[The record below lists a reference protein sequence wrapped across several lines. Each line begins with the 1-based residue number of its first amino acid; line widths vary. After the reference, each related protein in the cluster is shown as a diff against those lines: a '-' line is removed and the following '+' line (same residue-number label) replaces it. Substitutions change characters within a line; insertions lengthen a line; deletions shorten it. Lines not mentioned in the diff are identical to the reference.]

1 MIFRFIGIEGEI
13 AGRKLTR
20 FGEMVELS
28 EAESAGAIK
37 GNFPILPDAEFQA
50 CGFTDVE
57 LSEYAYPGPRTE
69 CSEEFAAK
77 WKAARVALHEIRER
91 LKSGGQL
98 VAGGE

>member
-1 MIFRFIGIEGEI
+1 MIFRFIGTEGQI

-20 FGEMVELS
+20 FGEVVELS
-28 EAESAGAIK
+28 EADATAAIC
-37 GNFPILPDAEFQA
+37 GNFPVIPDAEFQA
-50 CGFTDVE
+50 CGFTDAE

-69 CSEEFAAK
+69 CSEDFAAK